1 MAVHCDGVT
10 RRCAAY
16 VAARGTSRRYTI
28 AKIAPLAFTAALA
41 AWLLTRPLTWSNF
54 NVRRVGAVVDNGP
67 SAAIISATLEHT
79 SGGVMA
85 RKNGR
90 TNVTRRKFLAGVAMT
105 GAATALPVAGGRNA
119 DAPAEV
125 KRPAATRPSTAAAQ
139 AELATPRV
147 QSAPGTLPGR
157 PGSDFMVDV
166 IKSLDIDFVFSNPA
180 SSCRGIHESIVTYGG
195 NRKPEFITCMHEES
209 AVAMTHGYYKV
220 AGKPA
225 VALCHGTVGLQ
236 HAAMA
241 IYNAWCDRAASIV
254 LVGNRMDAAT
264 RLPGVPTTHAV
275 QDPGALVR
283 DFTKWDDNPQSL
295 QHFAESM
302 VRAYKIAM
310 TPPLEPVLMA
320 LDEKLQEDAIEG
332 GRPLTIPRLNQVAP
346 PAGDPNAVREAA
358 RLLAMADNPVIV
370 VDRVARTAAGV
381 RHLVELA
388 EALNAP
394 VVDQLGRMN
403 MPNNHYLYQ
412 LGGAGL
418 IEQADV
424 ILGLEL
430 TDLWGTVNS
439 LDDSV
444 EMTQAHRPKA
454 GARLISIGTGDLYI
468 RANYQDFQRY
478 QQVDIAIGADAEA
491 TLPMLTEY
499 INQAIP
505 AERRARI
512 AERGDKARKGQAQAR
527 QRMLTDAAAN
537 AWDASPVSAARLSA
551 EIWQQIK
558 NENWALVSRDLSLSN
573 WPHRLWTFDQH
584 HQFIGGPGGAGI
596 GYGLPAAVG
605 AAFAHREADRRL
617 CVNLQNDG
625 DSMYAPGALWT
636 AAHHQVPML
645 TIMWNN
651 RAYHQEIMHLQRMAN
666 WRQRGIENPH
676 IGTTIRDPFV
686 DYAKLAEA
694 LGQVGIGPITDP
706 KDLPAAIKRGVD
718 AVKRGEPVLIDV
730 VTQPR

>member
-1 MAVHCDGVT
+1 
-10 RRCAAY
+10 
-16 VAARGTSRRYTI
+16 
-28 AKIAPLAFTAALA
+28 
-41 AWLLTRPLTWSNF
+41 
-54 NVRRVGAVVDNGP
+54 
-67 SAAIISATLEHT
+67 
-79 SGGVMA
+79 MA
-85 RKNGR
+85 RKSSR
-90 TNVTRRKFLAGVAMT
+90 TDVSRRKFLAGVAMT
-105 GAATALPVAGGRNA
+105 GAATAVSATRAENA
-119 DAPAEV
+119 AIEVDA

-139 AELATPRV
+139 LEYSTQGVSPP
-147 QSAPGTLPGR
+147 PGTLPGR

-166 IKSLDIDFVFSNPA
+166 LKSLDIDFIFTNPA

-195 NRKPEFITCMHEES
+195 NKRPELITCMHEES

-225 VALCHGTVGLQ
+225 AALCHGTVGLQ

-241 IYNAWCDRAASIV
+241 VYNAWCDRAASIV
-254 LVGNRMDAAT
+254 MVGNRMDAAT
-264 RLPGVPTTHAV
+264 RRPGVPTLHAM
-275 QDPGALVR
+275 QDPGSLIR

-302 VRAYKIAM
+302 VRACKVAM
-310 TPPLEPVLMA
+310 TPPLEPVLIV
-320 LDEKLQEDAIEG
+320 LDEKLQEDAVDAG
-332 GRPLTIPRLNQVAP
+332 GRPLVIPKLSTVAP

-381 RHLVELA
+381 SRLVELA

-403 MPNNHYLYQ
+403 MPNNHHLYQ
-412 LGGAGL
+412 LGAGGL
-418 IEQADV
+418 IERADV

-430 TDLWGTVNS
+430 TDFWGTVNS
-439 LDDSV
+439 ADDTV
-444 EMTQAHRPKA
+444 DAAQAFRPKP
-454 GARLISIGTGDLYI
+454 GTRLISIDMGDLYL
-468 RANYQDFQRY
+468 RANYQDFERY
-478 QQVDIAIGADAEA
+478 QPVDIAIGADAET

-499 INQAIP
+499 IKQAIP
-505 AERRARI
+505 SDRRAKI
-512 AERGDKARKGQAQAR
+512 AERGDKARKAQAQAR
-527 QRMLTDAAAN
+527 QAVLAQAAAN
-537 AWDASPVSAARLSA
+537 AWDASPISSARLSA

-558 NENWALVSRDLSLSN
+558 HENWALVSRDSSLSN

-605 AAFAHREADRRL
+605 AAFAHREAGDRL
-617 CVNLQNDG
+617 TVNIQNDG

-636 AAHHQVPML
+636 AAHHKVPML

-651 RAYHQEIMHLQRMAN
+651 RAYHQEIMHLQRMAG

-676 IGTTIRDPFV
+676 IGTTIWDPYI
-686 DYAKLAEA
+686 DYSKLAEA
-694 LGQVGIGPITDP
+694 LGHVGIGPITDP
-706 KDLPAAIKRGVD
+706 KDLASAIKRGID
-718 AVKRGEPVLIDV
+718 AVRRGEPVLIDV

>member
-1 MAVHCDGVT
+1 M
-10 RRCAAY
+10 
-16 VAARGTSRRYTI
+16 RG
-28 AKIAPLAFTAALA
+28 K
-41 AWLLTRPLTWSNF
+41 
-54 NVRRVGAVVDNGP
+54 VV
-67 SAAIISATLEHT
+67 
-79 SGGVMA
+79 A
-85 RKNGR
+85 RKNAR
-90 TNVTRRKFLAGVAMT
+90 TEVSRRKFLAGVAMT
-105 GAATALPVAGGRNA
+105 GAATAVSVTGEGKAA
-119 DAPAEV
+119 AAVEAA
-125 KRPAATRPSTAAAQ
+125 RPAATRPSTAAAQ
-139 AELATPRV
+139 AELATQRV
-147 QSAPGTLPGR
+147 QVAPGTLPGR

-166 IKSLDIDFVFSNPA
+166 LKSLEIDFVFSNPA
-180 SSCRGIHESIVTYGG
+180 SSCRGIHESIVTYGR
-195 NRKPEFITCMHEES
+195 NKKPEFITCMHEES

-225 VALCHGTVGLQ
+225 AALCHGTVGLQ

-241 IYNAWCDRAASIV
+241 VYNAWCDRAASIV
-254 LVGNRMDAAT
+254 MVGNRMDAAT
-264 RLPGVPTTHAV
+264 RQPGVPTIHAV
-275 QDPGALVR
+275 QDPGSLIR

-302 VRAYKIAM
+302 VRAYKVTM
-310 TPPLEPVLMA
+310 TPPLEPVLMV
-320 LDEKLQEDAIEG
+320 LEEKLQEDAIEG
-332 GRPLTIPRLNQVAP
+332 GGRPLVIPKLNNVAP

-358 RLLAMADNPVIV
+358 RLLAMAENPVIV
-370 VDRVARTAAGV
+370 VDRVGRTAAGV

-394 VVDQLGRMN
+394 VIDQLGRMN

-412 LGGAGL
+412 LGGGGL
-418 IEQADV
+418 IERADV

-430 TDLWGTVNS
+430 TDLWGTVNNS
-439 LDDSV
+439 DDSV
-444 EMTQAHRPKA
+444 EMAQVYRPKA
-454 GARLISIGTGDLYI
+454 GARLISIGMGDLYI
-468 RANYQDFQRY
+468 RANYQDFERY
-478 QQVDIAIGADAEA
+478 QQVDIAIGADAET

-499 INQAIP
+499 VKQAIP
-505 AERRARI
+505 ADRRAKI

-527 QRMLTDAAAN
+527 QRMLTQAAAN
-537 AWDASPVSAARLSA
+537 AWDASPVSSARLSA

-558 NENWALVSRDLSLSN
+558 NENWALVSRDSSLSN

-617 CVNLQNDG
+617 CVNIQNDG

-636 AAHHQVPML
+636 AAHHKVPML

-676 IGTTIRDPFV
+676 IGTTIWDPYIN
-686 DYAKLAEA
+686 YAKLAEA
-694 LGQVGIGPITDP
+694 LGHVGIGPITDP
-706 KDLPAAIKRGVD
+706 KDLAGAIKRGLD
-718 AVKRGEPVLIDV
+718 AVKMGEPVLIDV

>member
-1 MAVHCDGVT
+1 MLAIV
-10 RRCAAY
+10 
-16 VAARGTSRRYTI
+16 VAKRKCPNRMRGKT
-28 AKIAPLAFTAALA
+28 
-41 AWLLTRPLTWSNF
+41 
-54 NVRRVGAVVDNGP
+54 V
-67 SAAIISATLEHT
+67 
-79 SGGVMA
+79 A
-85 RKNGR
+85 RKNAP
-90 TNVTRRKFLAGVAMT
+90 TEVSRREFLAGVAMT
-105 GAATALPVAGGRNA
+105 GAATAASATGEGKAAAVEAA
-119 DAPAEV
+119 
-125 KRPAATRPSTAAAQ
+125 RPAATRPSTLAAQ
-139 AELATPRV
+139 AELATQSVRV
-147 QSAPGTLPGR
+147 APGTLPGR

-166 IKSLDIDFVFSNPA
+166 LKSLQIDFVFSNPA

-195 NRKPEFITCMHEES
+195 NKKPEFITCMHEES

-225 VALCHGTVGLQ
+225 AALCHGTVGLQ

-241 IYNAWCDRAASIV
+241 VYNAWCDRAASIV
-254 LVGNRMDAAT
+254 MVGNRMDAAT
-264 RLPGVPTTHAV
+264 RQPGVPTIHAV
-275 QDPGALVR
+275 QDPGSLIR

-302 VRAYKIAM
+302 VRAYKVTM
-310 TPPLEPVLMA
+310 TPPLEPVLMV
-320 LDEKLQEDAIEG
+320 LEEKLQEDAIESG
-332 GRPLTIPRLNQVAP
+332 GRPLVIPRLNNVAP

-358 RLLAMADNPVIV
+358 RLLAMAENPVIV
-370 VDRVARTAAGV
+370 VDRVGRTAAGV
-381 RHLVELA
+381 KHLVELA

-394 VVDQLGRMN
+394 VIDQLGRMN
-403 MPNNHYLYQ
+403 MPNNHHLYQ
-412 LGGAGL
+412 LGGGGL
-418 IEQADV
+418 IERADV

-430 TDLWGTVNS
+430 TDFWGTVNNS
-439 LDDSV
+439 DDSV
-444 EMTQAHRPKA
+444 EMAQVYRPKA
-454 GARLISIGTGDLYI
+454 GARLISIGMGDLYI
-468 RANYQDFQRY
+468 RANYQDFERY
-478 QQVDIAIGADAEA
+478 QQVDIAIGADAET

-499 INQAIP
+499 IKQAIP
-505 AERRARI
+505 ADRRAKI

-527 QRMLTDAAAN
+527 ERMLAQAAAN
-537 AWDASPVSAARLSA
+537 AWDASPVSSARLSA

-558 NENWALVSRDLSLSN
+558 NENWALVSRDSSLSN

-605 AAFAHREADRRL
+605 AAFAHREAGQRL
-617 CVNLQNDG
+617 CVNIQNDG

-676 IGTTIRDPFV
+676 IGTTIRDPYIN
-686 DYAKLAEA
+686 YAKLAEA
-694 LGQVGIGPITDP
+694 LGHVGIGPITDP
-706 KDLPAAIKRGVD
+706 KDLAVAIKRGLD
-718 AVKRGEPVLIDV
+718 AVKMGEPVLIDV

>member
-1 MAVHCDGVT
+1 M
-10 RRCAAY
+10 
-16 VAARGTSRRYTI
+16 RG
-28 AKIAPLAFTAALA
+28 K
-41 AWLLTRPLTWSNF
+41 
-54 NVRRVGAVVDNGP
+54 VV
-67 SAAIISATLEHT
+67 
-79 SGGVMA
+79 A
-85 RKNGR
+85 RKNAP
-90 TNVTRRKFLAGVAMT
+90 TEVSRRKFLAGVAMT
-105 GAATALPVAGGRNA
+105 GAATAVSVAGKGKA
-119 DAPAEV
+119 ASAQAA
-125 KRPAATRPSTAAAQ
+125 RPAATRPSTVEAQ
-139 AELATPRV
+139 DELATPRV
-147 QSAPGTLPGR
+147 HVPPGTLPGR

-166 IKSLDIDFVFSNPA
+166 LKSLTIDFVFSNPA

-195 NRKPEFITCMHEES
+195 NNKPEFITCMHEES

-225 VALCHGTVGLQ
+225 AALCHGTVGLQ

-241 IYNAWCDRAASIV
+241 VYNAWCDRAASIV

-264 RLPGVPTTHAV
+264 RQPGVPTIHAV
-275 QDPGALVR
+275 QDPGSLIR

-302 VRAYKIAM
+302 VRAYKITM

-320 LDEKLQEDAIEG
+320 LDEKLQEDAIDRG
-332 GRPLTIPRLNQVAP
+332 GRPLVIPKLNNVAP

-358 RLLAMADNPVIV
+358 RLLAMAENPVIV
-370 VDRVARTAAGV
+370 VDRVGRTPAGV
-381 RHLVELA
+381 KHLVELA

-394 VVDQLGRMN
+394 VIDQLGRMN

-412 LGGAGL
+412 LGGGGL
-418 IEQADV
+418 IERADV

-430 TDLWGTVNS
+430 TDFWGTVNNS
-439 LDDSV
+439 DDSV
-444 EMTQAHRPKA
+444 EMAQVYRPKA
-454 GARLISIGTGDLYI
+454 GARLISIGMGDLYI
-468 RANYQDFQRY
+468 RANYQDFERY
-478 QQVDIAIGADAEA
+478 QQVDIAIGADAET

-499 INQAIP
+499 IRQAIP
-505 AERRARI
+505 ADRRAKV
-512 AERGDKARKGQAQAR
+512 AERGDKARKGQSQAR
-527 QRMLTDAAAN
+527 QRMLAQAAAS
-537 AWDASPVSAARLSA
+537 AWDATPISAARLSA

-558 NENWALVSRDLSLSN
+558 NENWALVSRDSSLSN
-573 WPHRLWTFDQH
+573 WPHRLWTFEQH

-605 AAFAHREADRRL
+605 AAFAHRQADRRL

-636 AAHHQVPML
+636 AAHHKVPML

-676 IGTTIRDPFV
+676 IGTTIWDPYIN
-686 DYAKLAEA
+686 YAKLADA
-694 LGQVGIGPITDP
+694 LGHVGIGPITDP
-706 KDLPAAIKRGVD
+706 KDLAAAIKRGLD
-718 AVKRGEPVLIDV
+718 AVKMGEPVLIDV

>member
-1 MAVHCDGVT
+1 M
-10 RRCAAY
+10 
-16 VAARGTSRRYTI
+16 RG
-28 AKIAPLAFTAALA
+28 K
-41 AWLLTRPLTWSNF
+41 
-54 NVRRVGAVVDNGP
+54 VV
-67 SAAIISATLEHT
+67 
-79 SGGVMA
+79 A
-85 RKNGR
+85 RKNAR
-90 TNVTRRKFLAGVAMT
+90 TEVSRRKFLAGVAMT
-105 GAATALPVAGGRNA
+105 GAATAVSVTGEGKAA
-119 DAPAEV
+119 AAVEAA
-125 KRPAATRPSTAAAQ
+125 RPAATRPSTAAAQ
-139 AELATPRV
+139 AELATQRV
-147 QSAPGTLPGR
+147 QVAPGTLPGR

-166 IKSLDIDFVFSNPA
+166 LKSLEIDFVFSNPA
-180 SSCRGIHESIVTYGG
+180 SSCRGIHESIVTYGR
-195 NRKPEFITCMHEES
+195 NKKPEFITCMHEES

-225 VALCHGTVGLQ
+225 AALCHGTVGLQ

-241 IYNAWCDRAASIV
+241 VYNAWCDRAASIV
-254 LVGNRMDAAT
+254 MVGNRMDAAT
-264 RLPGVPTTHAV
+264 RQPGVPTIHAV
-275 QDPGALVR
+275 QDPGSLIR

-302 VRAYKIAM
+302 VRAYKVTM
-310 TPPLEPVLMA
+310 TPPLEPVLMV
-320 LDEKLQEDAIEG
+320 LEEKLQEDAIEG
-332 GRPLTIPRLNQVAP
+332 GGRPLVIPKLNNVAP

-358 RLLAMADNPVIV
+358 RLLAMAENPVIV
-370 VDRVARTAAGV
+370 VDRVGRTPAGV

-394 VVDQLGRMN
+394 VIDQLGRMN

-412 LGGAGL
+412 LGGGGL
-418 IEQADV
+418 IERADV

-430 TDLWGTVNS
+430 TDLWGTVNNS
-439 LDDSV
+439 DDSV
-444 EMTQAHRPKA
+444 EMAQVYRPKA
-454 GARLISIGTGDLYI
+454 GARLISIGMGDLYI
-468 RANYQDFQRY
+468 RANYQDFERY
-478 QQVDIAIGADAEA
+478 QQVDIAIGADAET

-499 INQAIP
+499 VKQAIP
-505 AERRARI
+505 ADRRAKI

-527 QRMLTDAAAN
+527 QRMLTQAAAN
-537 AWDASPVSAARLSA
+537 AWDAIPVSSARLSA

-558 NENWALVSRDLSLSN
+558 NENWALVSRDSSLSN

-617 CVNLQNDG
+617 CVNIQNDG

-636 AAHHQVPML
+636 AAHHKVPML

-676 IGTTIRDPFV
+676 IGTTIWDPYIN
-686 DYAKLAEA
+686 YAKLAEA
-694 LGQVGIGPITDP
+694 LGHVGIGPITDP
-706 KDLPAAIKRGVD
+706 KDLAGAIKRGLD
-718 AVKRGEPVLIDV
+718 AVKMGEPVLIDV

>member
-1 MAVHCDGVT
+1 M
-10 RRCAAY
+10 
-16 VAARGTSRRYTI
+16 RG
-28 AKIAPLAFTAALA
+28 
-41 AWLLTRPLTWSNF
+41 
-54 NVRRVGAVVDNGP
+54 NVVK
-67 SAAIISATLEHT
+67 
-79 SGGVMA
+79 
-85 RKNGR
+85 RKNAP
-90 TNVTRRKFLAGVAMT
+90 TKVSRRKFLSGVAMT
-105 GAATALPVAGGRNA
+105 GAATAVSVAGEGKA
-119 DAPAEV
+119 AVEAA
-125 KRPAATRPSTAAAQ
+125 RPAATRPSTAAAQ
-139 AELATPRV
+139 AELAT
-147 QSAPGTLPGR
+147 QSVHVAPGTLPGR

-166 IKSLDIDFVFSNPA
+166 LKSLEIDFVFSNPA
-180 SSCRGIHESIVTYGG
+180 SSCRGIHESIVTYGR
-195 NRKPEFITCMHEES
+195 NKKPEFITCMHEES

-225 VALCHGTVGLQ
+225 AALCHGTVGLQ

-241 IYNAWCDRAASIV
+241 VYNAWCDRAASIV
-254 LVGNRMDAAT
+254 MVGNRMDAAT
-264 RLPGVPTTHAV
+264 RQPGVPTIHAV
-275 QDPGALVR
+275 QDPGSLIR

-302 VRAYKIAM
+302 VRAYKVTM
-310 TPPLEPVLMA
+310 TPPLEPVLMV
-320 LDEKLQEDAIEG
+320 LEEKLQEDAIEG
-332 GRPLTIPRLNQVAP
+332 GGRPLVIPKLNNVAP

-358 RLLAMADNPVIV
+358 RLLAMAENPVIV
-370 VDRVARTAAGV
+370 VDRVGRTAAGV

-394 VVDQLGRMN
+394 VIDQLGRMN

-412 LGGAGL
+412 LGGGGL
-418 IEQADV
+418 IERADV

-430 TDLWGTVNS
+430 TDLWGTVNNS
-439 LDDSV
+439 DDSV
-444 EMTQAHRPKA
+444 EMAQVYRPKA
-454 GARLISIGTGDLYI
+454 GARLISIGMGDLYI
-468 RANYQDFQRY
+468 RANYQDFERY
-478 QQVDIAIGADAEA
+478 QQVDIAIGADAET

-499 INQAIP
+499 VKQAIP
-505 AERRARI
+505 ADRRAKI

-527 QRMLTDAAAN
+527 QRMLTQAAAN
-537 AWDASPVSAARLSA
+537 AWDASPVSSARLSA

-558 NENWALVSRDLSLSN
+558 NENWALVSRDSSLSN

-617 CVNLQNDG
+617 CVNIQNDG

-636 AAHHQVPML
+636 AAHHKVPML

-676 IGTTIRDPFV
+676 IGTTIWDPYIN
-686 DYAKLAEA
+686 YAKLAEA
-694 LGQVGIGPITDP
+694 LGHVGIGPITDP
-706 KDLPAAIKRGVD
+706 KDLAGAIKRGLD
-718 AVKRGEPVLIDV
+718 AVKMGEPVLIDV